1 VSLTEPSGQ
10 GVTGTGAQPAAAA
23 VGRVAGAG
31 ELMPNALSGR
41 RLLIAAIAATGPM
54 SVIAL
59 NYGPMASFAG
69 AAFVLSFVI
78 SVIGIV
84 LLGLCFSQF
93 ARHYPSAGG
102 LYAWAVR
109 AFGKNAGFVYGW
121 LFAGSYLVF
130 AAAGFAVFG
139 GWGETYIK
147 QLSGVS
153 VPWWVF
159 ALAAIAYTAVLAFYG
174 IRTSVRS
181 AFLLL
186 AFELVIA
193 LVFALFVWASRSG
206 GAAAH
211 FPAAPFKP
219 SSSPAGWAGIGLAMT
234 YGVLS
239 SVGFEEA
246 STLSEETQ
254 HARRTVGRAMVQAGG
269 ITQLFYL
276 LTAYA
281 LLVGYGSYAKFSSD
295 PAPLLT
301 LGDRHGKVWLTFVV
315 LAALSSILAFS
326 QTAFNAG
333 IRVIYTLGRE
343 GVVPHVFG
351 RTHHTHKTPYV
362 SIAFMTAVCVA
373 LAFPL
378 AFAVGAFNVWYY
390 FGFLIS
396 ILFLVLYALTALGL
410 IVAAFR
416 DKRAFPRVNVWP
428 HVVVPL
434 VAAAVMIYPLYRTV
448 VPLPP
453 GVYKTLPLYLVGWVI
468 LGVIVLLYLRR
479 SRPEA
484 IDRVGSLMA
493 GADV

>member
-1 VSLTEPSGQ
+1 
-10 GVTGTGAQPAAAA
+10 
-23 VGRVAGAG
+23 
-31 ELMPNALSGR
+31 MPNALSGR

-159 ALAAIAYTAVLAFYG
+159 
-174 IRTSVRS
+174 
-181 AFLLL
+181 
-186 AFELVIA
+186 A

-410 IVAAFR
+410 I
-416 DKRAFPRVNVWP
+416 
-428 HVVVPL
+428 
-434 VAAAVMIYPLYRTV
+434 
-448 VPLPP
+448 
-453 GVYKTLPLYLVGWVI
+453 
-468 LGVIVLLYLRR
+468 
-479 SRPEA
+479 
-484 IDRVGSLMA
+484 
-493 GADV
+493 